1 MLVKFSVAC
10 VVLLVELSPVLAEGV
25 TPAAATPTTQA
36 NTAAAPAAPAPSEV
50 DIQDL
55 QKVNRE
61 CRFLLGSPSAN
72 SKSKEQ
78 AHQWL
83 DATKSRVWGQTTG
96 RYLGMGYDK
105 SGWFVRVQPKQG
117 EAVDLHFNSLDSESQ
132 QRLKDLWN
140 LRYYI
145 PKRAEK
151 VRAALAEKKAAD
163 KPQDEPGTKAENRVR
178 RASYSAAKHGAG
190 EGNESNGPS
199 TSAGGNSAG
208 YQSPA
213 PRCPCGK

>member
-1 MLVKFSVAC
+1 MLVRFCVAC
-10 VVLLVELSPVLAEGV
+10 AVLLVGLSSVLAQGV
-25 TPAAATPTTQA
+25 APAEAAPNAQA
-36 NTAAAPAAPAPSEV
+36 KTAAAAVAPAPSIV

-61 CRFLLGSPSAN
+61 CRFLLSSPSAN

-83 DATKSRVWGQTTG
+83 DSTKSRVWGQTTG
-96 RYLGMGYDK
+96 RYLGMGHDK
-105 SGWFVRVQPKQG
+105 GGWFVRVQPKQG
-117 EAVDLHFNSLDSESQ
+117 DAVNVHYDSLDSESQ
-132 QRLKDLWN
+132 QRMKDLWN
-140 LRYYI
+140 LRYYL

-163 KPQDEPGTKAENRVR
+163 KPQEEPGTKPENRVR
-178 RASYSAAKHGAG
+178 RASYSATKRVPG
-190 EGNESNGPS
+190 EGNESNSPPA
-199 TSAGGNSAG
+199 SAGGMSAG
-208 YQSPA
+208 SQSSA

>member
-1 MLVKFSVAC
+1 MLVRFCVAS
-10 VVLLVELSPVLAEGV
+10 VLLFVGLSPALGEGV
-25 TPAAATPTTQA
+25 AGKDAAPAAQAGTAAAT
-36 NTAAAPAAPAPSEV
+36 AAPAPSEV

-55 QKVNRE
+55 QKVNRA
-61 CRFLLGSPSAN
+61 CRFLLGSPSSN
-72 SKSKEQ
+72 EKSKEQ

-140 LRYYI
+140 LRYYL
-145 PKRAEK
+145 PKRAEN
-151 VRAALAEKKAAD
+151 VRAALAKKKEAD
-163 KPQDEPGTKAENRVR
+163 KPQDEPGTKPENRVR
-178 RASYSAAKHGAG
+178 RASYSSTKRVAG
-190 EGNESNGPS
+190 EGSESNGPPP
-199 TSAGGNSAG
+199 SAGGSSAG
-208 YQSPA
+208 SQLPA